1 MREVSEI
8 EARLKRHRDDN
19 RYIDNQIER
28 LETLI
33 LRMKGVSSPSLSG
46 MPHNPSSDV
55 DKIGQML
62 ERKEKLE
69 ADIREL
75 IADRDRERD
84 ELRSIIGC
92 IHKPDQRSVLEM
104 RYLDGAEWR
113 EIAEML
119 FSFKPDFDDS
129 DEKYLRR
136 TFKLHREAID
146 TLNARL
152 SQQRPNPATEM
163 QEILLPKWGKVPAV
177 NGMEVKETKRNS
189 TSKPHTATMSWE
201 SILTSSASLSAVMPR
216 LTDSTTS
223 SGTSG
228 GLSRSDLLAAAA
240 SR

>member
-119 FSFKPDFDDS
+119 SERTRSQVVQVIGKKIVLYREGKE
-129 DEKYLRR
+129 EK
-136 TFKLHREAID
+136 KKI
-146 TLNARL
+146 
-152 SQQRPNPATEM
+152 
-163 QEILLPKWGKVPAV
+163 ILP
-177 NGMEVKETKRNS
+177 
-189 TSKPHTATMSWE
+189 
-201 SILTSSASLSAVMPR
+201 
-216 LTDSTTS
+216 
-223 SGTSG
+223 
-228 GLSRSDLLAAAA
+228 
-240 SR
+240 

>member
-92 IHKPDQRSVLEM
+92 IHKPDQRSRIGSL
-104 RYLDGAEWR
+104 
-113 EIAEML
+113 
-119 FSFKPDFDDS
+119 
-129 DEKYLRR
+129 
-136 TFKLHREAID
+136 
-146 TLNARL
+146 
-152 SQQRPNPATEM
+152 
-163 QEILLPKWGKVPAV
+163 
-177 NGMEVKETKRNS
+177 
-189 TSKPHTATMSWE
+189 TA
-201 SILTSSASLSAVMPR
+201 SSARSQNC
-216 LTDSTTS
+216 S
-223 SGTSG
+223 SKWTRC
-228 GLSRSDLLAAAA
+228 RSPTPAF
-240 SR
+240 R

>member
-33 LRMKGVSSPSLSG
+33 LRMKCVSSPSLSG

-177 NGMEVKETKRNS
+177 NGMEVKETKRNE
-189 TSKPHTATMSWE
+189 MQVNVIE
-201 SILTSSASLSAVMPR
+201 SESVKV
-216 LTDSTTS
+216 
-223 SGTSG
+223 
-228 GLSRSDLLAAAA
+228 
-240 SR
+240 

>member
-119 FSFKPDFDDS
+119 FSFKPDFEVS
-129 DEKYLRR
+129 APHVQATPRS
-136 TFKLHREAID
+136 HRHFERA
-146 TLNARL
+146 AL
-152 SQQRPNPATEM
+152 STKAKSGDGDAGNPAAEV
-163 QEILLPKWGKVPAV
+163 GKGP
-177 NGMEVKETKRNS
+177 GCQWYGSKRNKKERNA
-189 TSKPHTATMSWE
+189 SKCH
-201 SILTSSASLSAVMPR
+201 
-216 LTDSTTS
+216 
-223 SGTSG
+223 
-228 GLSRSDLLAAAA
+228 
-240 SR
+240 

>member
-28 LETLI
+28 LETLV
-33 LRMKGVSSPSLSG
+33 LRMKGISSPSLSG

-69 ADIREL
+69 ADIRAL
-75 IADRDRERD
+75 IAARDRERD
-84 ELRSIIGC
+84 ELLSIIGC
-92 IHKPDQRSVLEM
+92 IRKPDQRSVLEM

-113 EIAEML
+113 EISEML
-119 FSFKPDFDDS
+119 FSFKPDFDDA

-152 SQQRPNPATEM
+152 SQQRPNPATEIN
-163 QEILLPKWGKVPAV
+163 QYRFDEHGSPYNRSFSV
-177 NGMEVKETKRNS
+177 N
-189 TSKPHTATMSWE
+189 
-201 SILTSSASLSAVMPR
+201 
-216 LTDSTTS
+216 
-223 SGTSG
+223 
-228 GLSRSDLLAAAA
+228 SDHPVAY
-240 SR
+240 